1 MTGTLVNWLFTT
13 SDELSLQ
20 FHVKIRY
27 CNCSITHV
35 QKNPWVSWS
44 TSDHGY
50 LQRMNCPFPAPP
62 TVEWSHSDAGCLF
75 QGHTSVLVY
84 SQCASHV
91 SGSVRAESV
100 AASRVEQTLS
110 EVASSAGSILHS
122 RPGCQ
127 ETWLLQ
133 AQIWLHLGKLTSIHV
148 YLNHIGTIRKKDCYF
163 EVQDSCL

>member
-1 MTGTLVNWLFTT
+1 MLWFAILWSWIFTMN
-13 SDELSLQ
+13 ELSISSPIHCRMTTQ
-20 FHVKIRY
+20 W
-27 CNCSITHV
+27 C
-35 QKNPWVSWS
+35 WVFVS
-44 TSDHGY
+44 G
-50 LQRMNCPFPAPP
+50 
-62 TVEWSHSDAGCLF
+62 SHY
-75 QGHTSVLVY
+75 TSVLVY
-84 SQCASHV
+84 LQCASHV

-148 YLNHIGTIRKKDCYF
+148 YLHHIATTRKRIAILKYKILVISHYSTLDIAAYCTWS
-163 EVQDSCL
+163 VIL